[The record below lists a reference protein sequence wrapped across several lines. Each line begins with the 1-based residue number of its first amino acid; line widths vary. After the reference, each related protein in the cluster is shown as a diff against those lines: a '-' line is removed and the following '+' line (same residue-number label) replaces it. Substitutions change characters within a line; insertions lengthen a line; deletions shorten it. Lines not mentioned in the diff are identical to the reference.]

1 MQVERWGE
9 GGGEEIILLNTAEEE
24 NFTKY
29 KIVSLEL
36 E

>member
-9 GGGEEIILLNTAEEE
+9 GGEEIILLNTAEEE

-29 KIVSLEL
+29 QIFSLEL